1 MGEFHDLYLQ
11 INTLLLADIVENF
24 IKMCLEIYALD
35 LQTFISVP
43 GSAWQAALKGNKVLY
58 KRAINRNWYVINLRI
73 E

>member
-1 MGEFHDLYLQ
+1 MGEFHNLYLQ

-43 GSAWQAALKGNKVLY
+43 GSAWQVALKGNKVLY
-58 KRAINRNWYVINLRI
+58 KRAINKNWYVINLRI